1 LGIHSSAYQWQQN
14 FSKKFNLTQGKT
26 MGWISQNWV
35 WVLFFVAFI
44 AMHVFGHGCHGGH
57 GDHKSANKDGE
68 QRTPEQGS
76 GHQH

>member
-1 LGIHSSAYQWQQN
+1 MA
-14 FSKKFNLTQGKT
+14 
-26 MGWISQNWV
+26 WISQNWV